1 MELRAIT
8 KPNFM
13 IEKTMQIVCALKGFK
28 NLNWN
33 TAKETLGKQSFKVE
47 LMQLN
52 VATLKSHDVLRAQ

>member
-13 IEKTMQIVCALKGFK
+13 IDKTLQIVCALKGFK

-33 TAKETLGKQSFKVE
+33 TAREALGKQAFKVE
-47 LMQLN
+47 LL
-52 VATLKSHDVLRAQ
+52 